1 MGDKVTELFNF
12 IFDNIFLVVI
22 GGIIYYIYV
31 QYKDLKAKTASIN
44 DLFDKVLNKYLEEK
58 ISKARET
65 TDRILKEYGR
75 EDTVSTEINRLLLM
89 IEKGVAGS
97 INDKVMTSNA
107 LNKFKLSRKIDF
119 DRYPY
124 LLELEELGTFTEDEL
139 ASVDNGVAI
148 ARREY
153 NAQAFRYNEKA
164 SSFFMQYL
172 TKLLKLNQQYII
184 FDAPR
189 SSFYDDNYEVF
200 EEEEPEINSLSTLN
214 RTDND
219 DEPSLNDLLFDYK
232 PLQEEVKIEH
242 SDLVLKPSSDLIE
255 DENEKKS

>member
-1 MGDKVTELFNF
+1 MTELFNF
-12 IFDNIFLVVI
+12 IFDNILLFVFI
-22 GGIIYYIYV
+22 GILYYIFM
-31 QYKDLKAKTASIN
+31 QYKDLKAKTAAIN
-44 DLFDKVLNKYLEEK
+44 DLFEKVLNKYLEERIK
-58 ISKARET
+58 EARDT
-65 TDRILKEYGR
+65 TDRILKEYGK

-89 IEKGVAGS
+89 IEKGVNGS
-97 INDKVMTSNA
+97 INDKVLTSNA
-107 LNKFKLSRKIDF
+107 LNKFKLSKKIDF

-124 LLELEELGTFTEDEL
+124 LLELENLGTFTEEDL

-172 TKLLKLNQQYII
+172 TKLLKLNQQFII
-184 FDAPR
+184 FDPPK

-214 RTDND
+214 RGDKE
-219 DEPSLNDLLFDYK
+219 DELSLNDLLYDYK
-232 PLQEEVKIEH
+232 PEKEEVQIEH
-242 SDLVLKPSSDLIE
+242 SDLVLKPSNMKEE
-255 DENEKKS
+255 DEKKN